1 MLALLSFGAIS
12 FGFICAAGVFT
23 VLSSVQL
30 VPRFIGKSRSSGD
43 IFLYENMIILGTII
57 GGIVSIYWEYEGVG
71 TLALGQT
78 QTGNVL
84 GTLLLLVGGIF
95 SGMFV
100 GCLALSIAEM
110 LDSIPIFLK
119 RISWKWGVSLMVASV
134 ALGKILGSLIYFGR
148 GF

>member
-1 MLALLSFGAIS
+1 MLLLLFGSLS

-30 VPRFIGKSRSSGD
+30 VPRFIGKTRSSNE

-57 GGIVSIYWEYEGVG
+57 GGVVSIYWEYEGAG

-78 QTGNVL
+78 QSGSML
-84 GTLLLLVGGIF
+84 GLLLLLAYGVF

-119 RISWKWGVSLMVASV
+119 RISWKWGVSLMVGAV
-134 ALGKILGSLIYFGR
+134 ALGKILGSLLYFGK

>member
-1 MLALLSFGAIS
+1 MLLLLFGSLS

-30 VPRFIGKSRSSGD
+30 VPRFIGKTRSSNE

-57 GGIVSIYWEYEGVG
+57 GGVVSIYWEYEGAG

-78 QTGNVL
+78 QSGSVL
-84 GTLLLLVGGIF
+84 GLLLLLAYGVF

-119 RISWKWGVSLMVASV
+119 RISWKWGVSLMVGAV
-134 ALGKILGSLIYFGR
+134 ALGKILGSLLYFGK

>member
-1 MLALLSFGAIS
+1 MLLLLFGSLS

-30 VPRFIGKSRSSGD
+30 VPRFIGKTRSSNE

-57 GGIVSIYWEYEGVG
+57 GGVVSIYWEYEGAG

-78 QTGNVL
+78 QFGSVL
-84 GTLLLLVGGIF
+84 GLLLLLAYGVF

-119 RISWKWGVSLMVASV
+119 RISWKWGVSLMVGAV
-134 ALGKILGSLIYFGR
+134 ALGKILGSLLYFGK

>member
-1 MLALLSFGAIS
+1 MLLLVIFGSLS

-30 VPRFIGKSRSSGD
+30 VPRFIGKTHSAVD
-43 IFLYENMIILGTII
+43 VFLYENMIILGTIV
-57 GGIVSIYWEYEGVG
+57 GGVISIYWEYDGVR
-71 TLALGQT
+71 TLELAQSQAGSLLGF
-78 QTGNVL
+78 
-84 GTLLLLVGGIF
+84 LLLCAVGVF

-119 RISWKWGVSLMVASV
+119 RISWKWGLSLMVASV
-134 ALGKILGSLIYFGR
+134 ALGKILGSLIYFGK

>member
-1 MLALLSFGAIS
+1 MLMLVIFGALS

-30 VPRFIGKSRSSGD
+30 VPRFIGKTRSAVD
-43 IFLYENMIILGTII
+43 VILYENMIILGTIV
-57 GGIVSIYWEYEGVG
+57 GGVISIYWEYDASR
-71 TLALGQT
+71 TLELAQS
-78 QTGNVL
+78 QAGNVF
-84 GTLLLLVGGIF
+84 GFLLLSFVGVF

-119 RISWKWGVSLMVASV
+119 RISWKWGLSLMVASV